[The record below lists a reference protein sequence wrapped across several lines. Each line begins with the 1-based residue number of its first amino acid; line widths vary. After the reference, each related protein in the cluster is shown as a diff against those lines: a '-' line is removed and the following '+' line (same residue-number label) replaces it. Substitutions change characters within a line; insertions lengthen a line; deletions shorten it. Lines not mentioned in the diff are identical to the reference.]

1 MTVKELK
8 EKLKEMPDDVIVILS
23 VYESGL
29 LNKVEYHEPDINVH
43 EPYVELIWDMY
54 YKED

>member
-29 LNKVEYHEPDINVH
+29 LNKVEYHEPNINVH

-54 YKED
+54 YKGD